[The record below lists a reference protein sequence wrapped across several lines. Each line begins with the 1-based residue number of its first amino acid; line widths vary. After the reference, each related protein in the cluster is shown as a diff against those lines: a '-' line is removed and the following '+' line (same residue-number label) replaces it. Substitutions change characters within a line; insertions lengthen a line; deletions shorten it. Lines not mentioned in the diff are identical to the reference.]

1 MRRVKSYL
9 ETNVTFSLSAPPARH
24 FRPGSGHVPAAV
36 GPCVRCVQV
45 RSDLF
50 NMLKVFQVSVLRAL
64 RRGAC
69 FPEGRVRAAGGTR
82 FLTRQ
87 PCSAARHSVRSS
99 VRSCTVDPNLEEEF
113 VFVEYAGET
122 PRGGSRQVEPVKD
135 RQEWTVCRRT
145 AETRAEPNTLL
156 SQ

>member
-1 MRRVKSYL
+1 MW
-9 ETNVTFSLSAPPARH
+9 
-24 FRPGSGHVPAAV
+24 

-50 NMLKVFQVSVLRAL
+50 NMLKVFQVSVRLAL

-69 FPEGRVRAAGGTR
+69 FLEGRVPAAGGAR

-87 PCSAARHSVRSS
+87 PCSAARNS
-99 VRSCTVDPNLEEEF
+99 VRSCTVDPNLEEQF
-113 VFVEYAGET
+113 VFVENAGET

-135 RQEWTVCRRT
+135 RQEWTM
-145 AETRAEPNTLL
+145 
-156 SQ
+156 